1 MPLEFDIEIYEK
13 ENGDC
18 PFEVF
23 VENNPKL
30 KPKVLRDLELLRRFG
45 NQLREPYS
53 KSIGEGIFELRTI
66 FGNDISRT
74 LYFFYINRKIVI
86 THGFVKKTKKT
97 PRRELDKAIEYREDW
112 IRRNGDGTK

>member
-30 KPKVLRDLELLRRFG
+30 KPKVL
-45 NQLREPYS
+45 
-53 KSIGEGIFELRTI
+53 T
-66 FGNDISRT
+66 
-74 LYFFYINRKIVI
+74 
-86 THGFVKKTKKT
+86 
-97 PRRELDKAIEYREDW
+97 
-112 IRRNGDGTK
+112 